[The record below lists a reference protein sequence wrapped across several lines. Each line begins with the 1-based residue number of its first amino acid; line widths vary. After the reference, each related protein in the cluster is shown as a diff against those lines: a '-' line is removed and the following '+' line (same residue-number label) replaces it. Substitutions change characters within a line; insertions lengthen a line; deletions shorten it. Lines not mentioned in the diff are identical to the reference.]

1 MRGQQPRAGDDI
13 DLLFLLQRRKFQ
25 IQQPPLIRP
34 MLKPTWLVALATERS
49 LPSVVSCPTLP
60 ASVASARFHFTP
72 AHAGFFINGHNMR
85 RQLDLLDGNIHLAA
99 QRCSVS
105 TTAWLS
111 RISRRLVR
119 LSTDK
124 LPFGLRS
131 FSAAFCSSPASA

>member
-85 RQLDLLDGNIHLAA
+85 RQLDLLDGNIHLSGPAL
-99 QRCSVS
+99 QR
-105 TTAWLS
+105 LHH
-111 RISRRLVR
+111 RLVI
-119 LSTDK
+119 
-124 LPFGLRS
+124 PNQQPVG
-131 FSAAFCSSPASA
+131 AFVER